1 MMLNH
6 KSVGRK
12 QKAEG
17 SFHPAHPL
25 GWIVAIAFVLVGCDG
40 TTNLERLRQEM
51 YNQSKFQPLEKNA
64 FFDDSRASRPWIAGT
79 VARGHLRTDVHLYA
93 GVVNGEPAKTFPFA
107 ITRDV
112 LKRGQERYN
121 IYCTPCHG
129 EQGDGRGMVVR
140 RGLKQPPSYHIERL
154 QNETPGYFYD
164 VMTNGFGAMY
174 SYASRIKPHDRWAI
188 VAYIQALQLSQNA
201 TLADVPADV
210 RQRLENE

>member
-1 MMLNH
+1 MLNH
-6 KSVGRK
+6 NKSAISS
-12 QKAEG
+12 QT
-17 SFHPAHPL
+17 FLPL
-25 GWIVAIAFVLVGCDG
+25 RWIMAIALCLTTLLACDG
-40 TTNLERLRQEM
+40 TTHLERLRQEM

-64 FFDDSRASRPWIAGT
+64 FFDDNRASRPWIQGT
-79 VARGHLRTDVHLYA
+79 IARGHLRTDAHLYT
-93 GVVNGEPAKTFPFA
+93 GFVNGEPAKTFPFV

-112 LKRGQERYN
+112 LKRGQERFN

-129 EQGDGRGMVVR
+129 YLGDGRGMVVR

-154 QNETPGYFYD
+154 QNEAPGYFYD

-174 SYASRIKPHDRWAI
+174 SYASRIKPNDRWAI